1 MAKKKN
7 EFWENS
13 KLDLIP
19 VFICAGILA
28 ALAGFWQWNHV
39 TSERKAAEKAAA
51 ARAAL
56 DSANMAK
63 DTVVLSAVKNNQK

>member
-19 VFICAGILA
+19 VFICA
-28 ALAGFWQWNHV
+28 
-39 TSERKAAEKAAA
+39 RKAAEKAAA